1 MKEIFV
7 RLDRCVGCHA
17 CEIACAVE
25 HSAARHLFA
34 AIAETPVPR
43 KRLYVEYVPSTA
55 LGAGLE
61 RKLPLL
67 CRHCEDAPC
76 VRACRTSAMSQDAL
90 TRIVTHDPDRCIG
103 CWMCTMVC
111 PYGVVGRQLERRIA
125 VKCDRCPD
133 LDVPACVTACPTK
146 ALVYAEEQEF
156 AGGVRRVAAAEVIE
170 GYVTAQTV

>member
-17 CEIACAVE
+17 CELACAVE
-25 HSAARHLFA
+25 HSASKNLFA

-43 KRLYVEYVPSTA
+43 KRLYVEYA
-55 LGAGLE
+55 LE

-76 VRACRTSAMSQDAL
+76 VRACRTSAMSQDAI
-90 TRIVTHDPDRCIG
+90 TRIVTHDPDKCIG

-111 PYGVVGRQLERRIA
+111 PYGVIGRQLERRIA

-133 LDVPACVTACPTK
+133 LEVPACVTACPTK
-146 ALVYAEEQEF
+146 ALVYAEEEEF
-156 AGGVRRVAAAEVIE
+156 SKGVRRVAAAEVAE
-170 GYVTAQTV
+170 GYITAQTV